1 MNVNDFDFPG
11 ILVRVVAAVIILIA
25 TAIIAKLVKA
35 VLSKQLVKIS
45 PLHKQGDSGQTLGES
60 LATVVSLVI
69 WLFGL
74 IAVLNLF
81 NLTSVVAP
89 IQGLLDGVL
98 AALPG
103 IIGAALIFFV
113 GFILARI
120 VREIVVTALDA
131 AGADHWLERGQ
142 KAAGA
147 GAQTGPDTST
157 SATTTSTSTLAGA
170 GGSDIKISKVVGQLV
185 FALILIVVSISA
197 LQVLGIDAISDP
209 ATQMLSLILN
219 TIPLILSAAIL
230 LAIGYLIGKFVAPL
244 LETTLRGLGTDRAL
258 ADVGISTG
266 STSPSAVIGRVAH
279 VAIVLFFAIAAT
291 RVLGFDEITAIL
303 DAVLEIGGQV
313 LFGGAVIAVG
323 VLIAGV
329 LARLASGQAAQII
342 RWATIGLFVA
352 MGLQFMGLADTI
364 VTLAFGSVV
373 VGAALAAA
381 LAFGLGGR
389 DAAARQLERLQSN
402 RPGTPGTTAGTTS
415 TSSTAGSDPLA

>member
-1 MNVNDFDFPG
+1 MNVDDFDFPG

-25 TAIIAKLVKA
+25 TALIAKLVKQ

-147 GAQTGPDTST
+147 GAQTGPD
-157 SATTTSTSTLAGA
+157 ATTTSTSASSGT
-170 GGSDIKISKVVGQLV
+170 GGSDVKISQVVGQLV

-197 LQVLGIDAISDP
+197 LQVLGIDAISEP
-209 ATQMLSLILN
+209 ATQMLALILN

-230 LAIGYLIGKFVAPL
+230 LGIGYLIGKFVAPL

-329 LARLASGQAAQII
+329 LARLASGQTAQIV

-389 DAAARQLERLQSN
+389 DAAARQLERLQSD
-402 RPGTPGTTAGTTS
+402 RPGTPGPTATS
-415 TSSTAGSDPLA
+415 GSTVGSDPLG